1 MRFSLVGIVAVTCS
15 KVEPF
20 GEVEIVTVASFCPCP
35 FTTAGIQVVG
45 LARSVAYSIMYPIAD
60 ASFNRS
66 NSKLIADGP
75 LTEGV
80 ALGRVGLPARVGL
93 PPRKNSMS
101 FLIPSLSGSA
111 VGA

>member
-20 GEVEIVTVASFCPCP
+20 GEVEIFTVASFCPWP
-35 FTTAGIQVVG
+35 LTTAGIQVVG

-60 ASFNRS
+60 AAFNRS
-66 NSKLIADGP
+66 NSKIIADGP

-80 ALGRVGLPARVGL
+80 ALGTARLPARVGL
-93 PPRKNSMS
+93 PPRKNSML
-101 FLIPSLSGSA
+101 FRFPSLS
-111 VGA
+111 